1 MKFADLSSTALEKI
15 QAVRW
20 DRIIEKHEGPEDWKS
35 VLRYHDVEFIEVAG
49 RWILLPVERSS
60 HPNIRI
66 LRSVWSESGNSVT
79 LFLQDTTHD
88 DDLFFLALS
97 RYVIKL
103 RMRIFFWQLSIMNGL
118 LSNPSREYLN
128 RISRWS

>member
-35 VLRYHDVEFIEVAG
+35 VLKYHDVEFIEVAEH
-49 RWILLPVERSS
+49 WILLPVERSS

-66 LRSVWSESGNSVT
+66 LRSIWSESGNSVT
-79 LFLQDTTHD
+79 LFLQDTTYD
-88 DDLFFLALS
+88 DDPFFSGFISVCDKVKDEDFFLAIV
-97 RYVIKL
+97 YHEWFIIEPVAG
-103 RMRIFFWQLSIMNGL
+103 IFES
-118 LSNPSREYLN
+118 
-128 RISRWS
+128 